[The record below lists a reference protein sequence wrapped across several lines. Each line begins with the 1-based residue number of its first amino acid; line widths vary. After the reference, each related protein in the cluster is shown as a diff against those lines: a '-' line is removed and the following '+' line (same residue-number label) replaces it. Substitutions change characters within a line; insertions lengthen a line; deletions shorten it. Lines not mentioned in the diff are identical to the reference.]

1 MKNCPQQPFE
11 PLMLDKMPN
20 QPWKNIFMDKVLEYS
35 RNSRA
40 GSILVKKLLNK
51 NLNDLTYKKTRSFRA
66 SKIAL
71 SLEVERIQYHVPSLS
86 CKQANNIF

>member
-11 PLMLDKMPN
+11 PLMLNKMPN
-20 QPWKNIFMDKVLEYS
+20 QSWKNISMNKVLKYS

-40 GSILVKKLLNK
+40 GLILVKKLLNK

-66 SKIAL
+66 SKIAF
-71 SLEVERIQYHVPSLS
+71 SLEAERIQYHVSSLS
-86 CKQANNIF
+86 CKQAHNIL